1 MHAAGSGPWLAAPA
15 GRWALAAAA
24 AGVAAGVVALG
35 SLPVAFAVLA
45 AANLVVAAVVAALV
59 RRLPPST
66 RVGRPLVVAMLVG
79 AVLNLGQVGLVL
91 LRPGAPPP
99 TLVDLAF
106 ASLLPWMLWSS
117 VRTWWSPP
125 GEVPVTT
132 VRRDLLDGLLVSSG
146 VALLYVQAV
155 LPAVGGGRT
164 LTPGGGLATAYLA
177 ATVLVVAPLVVHWW
191 QSRASDDAWFA
202 AAGALFAL
210 GTAVFWASM
219 AGGLDTRVAG
229 VAVLAAAVL
238 VVPAAAAH
246 PGSHRAV
253 APGRV
258 LAETPSAVVV
268 HFVCWVLACVALV
281 GHPVRVATVVLATL
295 TMALVLGRLLVVR
308 QAQHDLIE
316 RLGAQA
322 ASDPLTGLAN
332 RRHLAELMAG
342 GPGWL
347 LVADLDG
354 FKEVND
360 RHGHDAG
367 DDVLRRFAGRLT
379 GAAPAGAVVARVGGD
394 EFAVLVPGDRE
405 GAECFAR
412 RLLEHGA
419 DAQHPEVTISLGL
432 ARHTGDGRTGLR
444 DADVA
449 LQEAKRAG
457 KNRLVVVDDAL
468 LGRRLHERA
477 VAERLR
483 VTGAQALHVH
493 YQPLVRLEDARVVAV
508 EALARWDDDEL
519 GAVPPAVFVPV
530 AERAGLVQRLGAR
543 VLQVVLDDLGGW
555 VAAGAPRQV
564 SVNVSWQQLRDP
576 RAVDAMA
583 EALRARPDLARW
595 LVLEVTESVFADEGD
610 AAVAAVGRLRDL
622 GPLVAVDDFGVGSS
636 TLTRLR
642 ELPVDVLKVD
652 RSLLAG
658 VGTDP
663 TADAVLGSVA
673 DLGRRLGLAVVAEGI
688 EDEVTAEAARCLG
701 VPLAQGFWFAR
712 PVAADLLPH
721 VPSLEHPAIAH
732 RPGLTPAAPRA

>member
-1 MHAAGSGPWLAAPA
+1 MRAGWVVRWLAAPS
-15 GRWALAAAA
+15 GRWTTALVAGAAA
-24 AGVAAGVVALG
+24 AGVLAAGSVPAAFVA
-35 SLPVAFAVLA
+35 VA
-45 AANLVVAAVVAALV
+45 AANLVVAGVTTLLV
-59 RRLPPST
+59 RRGPARA
-66 RVGRPLVVAMLVG
+66 RVGRALPVAMLVG
-79 AVLNLGQVGLVL
+79 AALNLGLAAYVARNPEDLPPTLLDPLFLVL
-91 LRPGAPPP
+91 LPAM
-99 TLVDLAF
+99 V
-106 ASLLPWMLWSS
+106 WSS

-125 GEVPVTT
+125 GVVPLTT
-132 VRRDLLDGLLVSSG
+132 VRRDLLDGLLVTAG
-146 VALLYVQAV
+146 VALVYVQAV
-155 LPAVGGGRT
+155 LPALGGGRSM
-164 LTPGGGLATAYLA
+164 TPGAGLATAFVA
-177 ATVLVVAPLVVHWW
+177 GTVLVVAPLALHWW
-191 QSRASDDAWFA
+191 QSREPDDGWFA
-202 AAGALFAL
+202 TAGTLFAL
-210 GTAVFWASM
+210 GTAVQWAAL
-219 AGGLDTRVAG
+219 AGGADTRVLGA
-229 VAVLAAAVL
+229 AVLTAAVL

-246 PGSHRAV
+246 PGRGPV
-253 APGRV
+253 APVRV
-258 LAETPSAVVV
+258 LAETPAAVVV
-268 HFVCWVLACVALV
+268 HFACWVLACVALV

-295 TMALVLGRLLVVR
+295 TMALVLARLLVVR
-308 QAQHDLIE
+308 QAQHDLIG

-332 RRHLAELMAG
+332 RRHLAELMAR

-379 GAAPAGAVVARVGGD
+379 ESAPAGAVVARVGGD
-394 EFAVLVPGDRE
+394 EFAVLVPGDRAAAE
-405 GAECFAR
+405 GLAHR
-412 RLLEHGA
+412 VLERGA
-419 DAQHPEVTISLGL
+419 DAQHAEVTISLGL
-432 ARHTGDGRTGLR
+432 ARHSGDGRTGLR

-457 KNRLVVVDDAL
+457 KNRLVVVDEAL

-477 VAERLR
+477 VADRLR
-483 VTGAQALHVH
+483 ATGAAGVHVH
-493 YQPLVRLEDARVVAV
+493 YQPLVRLDDARVVAL

-530 AERAGLVQRLGAR
+530 AERAGIVHRIGAR
-543 VLQVVLDDLGGW
+543 VLAVVLDDL
-555 VAAGAPRQV
+555 AAWTAQGAPRQV

-576 RAVDAMA
+576 AAVDAMA

-610 AAVAAVGRLRDL
+610 AAVAAVARLRGL

-673 DLGRRLGLAVVAEGI
+673 ELGRRLGLAVVAEGV
-688 EDEVTAEAARCLG
+688 EDEVTADAARRLG
-701 VPLAQGFWFAR
+701 VPLAQGFLFAR
-712 PVAADLLPH
+712 PVAAHLLPD
-721 VPSLEHPAIAH
+721 VPALERPAIAH
-732 RPGLTPAAPRA
+732 RPGLAPVALGS